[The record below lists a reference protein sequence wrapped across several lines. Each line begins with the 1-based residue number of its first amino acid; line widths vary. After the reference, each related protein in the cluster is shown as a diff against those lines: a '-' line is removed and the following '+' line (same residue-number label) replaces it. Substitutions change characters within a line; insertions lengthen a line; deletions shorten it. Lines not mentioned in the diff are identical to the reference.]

1 MAITIQQFDVYFKE
15 LHGYDPYSWQRRLA
29 QRAVD
34 GDWPSVID
42 LPTGAGKT
50 ACLDIGVF
58 ALACQASLP
67 PEDRTAPRRL
77 FFCVNRRI
85 IVDEAYSRAKRIA
98 QSLWQAE
105 RARGS
110 DRPTLQRVAEALR
123 RVAGTADDQRLRE
136 QVPPL
141 DTLELR
147 GGIYRDNRWARSAT
161 QPTIVC
167 TTIDQLG
174 SRLLFRGYGVTAS
187 AAPIQA
193 ALAAYDSLILLD
205 EAHISRPFLQTL
217 TRIRHYL
224 DPERWAEEGLA
235 IRPMMIVPMTA
246 TPPEGVDSRD
256 IVRLSDEDRQNE
268 RLRRRLAASK
278 PAWLKPPVTDVAKG
292 AVQDVLRIVKERTES
307 QIPTAIGVIVNRVT
321 TARAVYNNLLAERD
335 KAKKKT
341 TIPPDT
347 PVELVIGSMRPIDR
361 DVQNETLQPLIGE
374 DRPAVSQKTSIVI
387 ATQCL
392 EVGADYDFDV
402 LITECASL
410 DALRQRFGRLNRA
423 GRYDADDNPIR
434 SEATILIKKTDAKDP
449 DKLDDAKP
457 ADPIYGNAMAQTWH
471 WLQSVAR
478 DNASPEDE
486 SPGGS
491 ESVTVGSEAMVDFGI
506 DAFNRLLDQHG
517 EDGRIPSL
525 LLGPSATIDA
535 PVILPAY
542 LDLWC
547 QTSPR
552 PAADP
557 DVSLFIHGPGQFD
570 TDVQVCFRADLC
582 DGDESNAD
590 QWCDIVALLPPS
602 AAECV
607 AIPISRIRSWLRPS
621 DRGRKENVEAGDLLV
636 SHAEK
641 TKKDLEGDRHAQP
654 VRNAVLWRGVK
665 KSKRVESIGEIRSGD
680 TLVLPV
686 SCVSDHDIDDLFHLP
701 RRGATSTE
709 EPPAPASKANAPT
722 EHIELDVA
730 EIAFERARDRSAMRL
745 HPLFRN
751 RFPDSDAFAA
761 LLALAT
767 PDADGEAVRMGQWRE
782 ALNRAADSIADGE
795 HDELRDRLRRL
806 ANPKYGLR
814 IELYPDGQGIVLTT
828 RKRTESMTDWYLPP
842 LDDGDDEWSLTHR
855 ECPILL
861 KDHTRHVIDKLLA
874 MVKEIPLSH
883 WSDALIVAAK
893 YHDWGKADERFQAML
908 RRTDRTDAWLLASRL
923 SEVLAKSDG
932 MPQTRAQRRQARRRA
947 GLPDGFRHEML
958 SVQLAQTDAEMSATS
973 PESEIILHLVAAH
986 HGYARPFAPVVSDDE
1001 LPPVEVCGVVLS
1013 HDQRA
1018 SLAPP
1023 HRLDSGIADRFWC
1036 MTRRFGWWGLS
1047 YLETI
1052 LRLADQQVSAEEDE
1066 GLGDRVPEHT
1076 TMETIA

>member
-1 MAITIQQFDVYFKE
+1 MAIKIQHFDDYFNE
-15 LHGYDPYSWQRRLA
+15 LHGVDPYDWQRRLA
-29 QRAVD
+29 ARAVD

-77 FFCVNRRI
+77 FFCVNRRV

-105 RARGS
+105 RAS
-110 DRPTLQRVAEALR
+110 DNGRRTLQMVAEALR
-123 RVAGTADDQRLRE
+123 RVAGTAGEKRVTE
-136 QVPPL
+136 KVPPL
-141 DTLELR
+141 DALELR

-167 TTIDQLG
+167 TTLDQLG

-193 ALAAYDSLILLD
+193 ALIAYDSLVLLD

-217 TRIRHYL
+217 TRIRQYL
-224 DPERWAEEGLA
+224 DPELWAEEGLDV
-235 IRPMMIVPMTA
+235 RPMTIVPMTA

-256 IVRLSDEDRQNE
+256 VVRLSDEDRKNE

-278 PAWLKPPVTDVAKG
+278 PATLKPPVTDVAKG
-292 AVQDVLRIVKERTES
+292 AVQDVLRIVKERTDS
-307 QIPTAIGVIVNRVT
+307 QAPAAIGVIVNRVA
-321 TARAVYNNLLAERD
+321 TARAVYNNLLSERD
-335 KAKKKT
+335 KAKRKPK
-341 TIPPDT
+341 IPSDT
-347 PVELVIGSMRPIDR
+347 PIELVIGSMRPIDR

-374 DRPAVSQKTSIVI
+374 NRPPVSQTTSIVI

-457 ADPIYGNAMAQTWH
+457 ADPIYGNAMARTWH
-471 WLQSVAR
+471 WLQSAVR
-478 DNASPEDE
+478 ASSPTENSAQPATE
-486 SPGGS
+486 SGGGDS
-491 ESVTVGSEAMVDFGI
+491 DPRIDFGI
-506 DAFNRLLDQHG
+506 DALNRLLDQHG
-517 EDGRIPSL
+517 ENGRIPAS

-557 DVSLFIHGPGQFD
+557 DVSLFIHGPGRFD

-602 AAECV
+602 SAECV
-607 AIPISRIRSWLRPS
+607 SVPISRIRRWLQWS
-621 DRGRKENVEAGDLLV
+621 NDQRKDDTEAGDLLV
-636 SHAEK
+636 SRSEK
-641 TKKDLEGDRHAQP
+641 TQNDSEGDGHQQP
-654 VRNAVLWRGVK
+654 VRNAVLWRGAR
-665 KSKRVESIGEIRSGD
+665 KSKRIDSVREIRPGD
-680 TLVLPV
+680 TLVLPA
-686 SCVSDHDIDDLFHLP
+686 SCVLDGSADGFVFLP
-701 RRGATSTE
+701 RLKRIHKAEDAPSKTRDDQPS
-709 EPPAPASKANAPT
+709 EPT
-722 EHIELDVA
+722 VLDVA
-730 EIAFERARDRSAMRL
+730 EAAFERARDRSVLRFYPSLRRRYPSNEAFDA
-745 HPLFRN
+745 LF
-751 RFPDSDAFAA
+751 
-761 LLALAT
+761 ALAS
-767 PDADGEAVRMGQWRE
+767 PDDDDNAPSTGQWRE
-782 ALNRAADSIADGE
+782 ALKTAAASISNGD
-795 HDELRDRLRRL
+795 HRSLKVSIRRL
-806 ANPKYGLR
+806 ADPRYGLR
-814 IELYPDGQGIVLTT
+814 IDPYPDGRGVVLTT
-828 RKRTESMTDWYLPP
+828 RKRIDSVTDWYLPP
-842 LDDGDDEWSLTHR
+842 LDDGDDEWSLAHR
-855 ECPILL
+855 EDPIFLN
-861 KDHTRHVIDKLLA
+861 DHTQHVTDRLRA
-874 MVKEIPLSH
+874 TVKEIPLSR
-883 WSDALIVAAK
+883 WEDALMSAAK

-908 RRTDRTDAWLLASRL
+908 RQTDRTDAWLLAACL
-923 SEVLAKSDG
+923 SELLAKSDG
-932 MPQTRAQRRQARRRA
+932 MAQTRSQRQRARRRA

-958 SVQLAQTDAEMSATS
+958 SVQLALTDSAL
-973 PESEIILHLVAAH
+973 PAAMGQQKIILHLIAAH
-986 HGYARPFAPVVSDDE
+986 HGYARPFAPVVPDDE
-1001 LPPVEVCGVVLS
+1001 LPAVEVCGVALS
-1013 HDQRA
+1013 HDQRT
-1018 SLAPP
+1018 SLVPP
-1023 HRLDSGIADRFWC
+1023 HRLDSGIADRFWR
-1036 MTRRFGWWGLS
+1036 MTRRFGWWGLG
-1047 YLETI
+1047 YLETV
-1052 LRLADQQVSAEEDE
+1052 LRLADQQASAEEDE
-1066 GLGDRVPEHT
+1066 GIWDRVPAET
-1076 TMETIA
+1076 TTETIA